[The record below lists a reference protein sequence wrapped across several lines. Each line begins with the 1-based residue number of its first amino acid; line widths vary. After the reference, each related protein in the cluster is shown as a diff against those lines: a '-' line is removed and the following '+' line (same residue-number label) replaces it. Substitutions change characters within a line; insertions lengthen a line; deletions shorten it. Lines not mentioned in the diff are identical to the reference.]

1 MVRRT
6 KEEAQE
12 TRNRIL
18 DAAER
23 VFYEKGVS
31 RTTLADIAH
40 AAGVTRGAIYWHFAN
55 KGDLFNAMFDRSL
68 LPLDELVEA
77 TLDGKEPDPLAR
89 IREIFIW
96 CMRSIT
102 ADEQRRR
109 VFDILFLKCEFVE
122 EMGPVRERHQNNMR
136 DGMERIERALR
147 NAIEK
152 KQLPAALD
160 TRRATTL
167 LHGLFTGILHDSLM
181 LPGSVDPEHDSEAV
195 IDACFDALRCSPAL
209 LKNAGY
215 PERSMPASLQANVLC
230 EEHKESDTN

>member
-6 KEEAQE
+6 KEEAQA
-12 TRNRIL
+12 TRNRVL

-31 RTTLADIAH
+31 RTTLADIAQ

-68 LPLDELVEA
+68 LPLDELIEA
-77 TLDGKEPDPLAR
+77 TLDGKEEDPLAR
-89 IREIFIW
+89 LRALFVW
-96 CMRSIT
+96 CMHNIT
-102 ADEQRRR
+102 TDAQRRR
-109 VFDILFLKCEFVE
+109 VFDILFMKCEFVE

-147 NAIEK
+147 NAVEK
-152 KQLPAALD
+152 QQLPARLD

-167 LHGLFTGILHDSLM
+167 LHCLFTGILHDSLM
-181 LPGSVDPEHDSEAV
+181 LPDLVDPERDAEAL
-195 IDACFDALRCSPAL
+195 IDAGLDALRTSAAL
-209 LKNAGY
+209 LLPAG
-215 PERSMPASLQANVLC
+215 
-230 EEHKESDTN
+230 D